1 MIFRTRRLERSIL
14 LRGYVGTIDKLH
26 HCRNGCKRELSTA
39 LRAAITLMRPWCAMN
54 GDLFASKVSS
64 IPRSERSSTMQ
75 KYRREGSSPRAPQDC
90 RSVIIH
96 AVASDPNRH
105 SSTLARNSSLP
116 RARADV
122 STFLPRTGA
131 ALNHESIARN
141 ETSPPLSL
149 SSFFACLRDAIVTT
163 VFTLV

>member
-1 MIFRTRRLERSIL
+1 
-14 LRGYVGTIDKLH
+14 
-26 HCRNGCKRELSTA
+26 
-39 LRAAITLMRPWCAMN
+39 
-54 GDLFASKVSS
+54 
-64 IPRSERSSTMQ
+64 MQ
-75 KYRREGSSPRAPQDC
+75 KYRRVGSSPRGPRDR

-105 SSTLARNSSLP
+105 SSTLGRNLSLP

-122 STFLPRTGA
+122 STFLPRAGA

-141 ETSPPLSL
+141 ETSPPLALSL